1 MGRLLIVLFIFCLS
15 FLFFLF
21 LQTQGTLEV
30 TTLKLLEIL
39 DSAGIE
45 TSFWEAYF
53 LLKEIPSFCV
63 IDTDKSP
70 SKLAVNVIQLNQY
83 ILEIERMIQAESK
96 PAGGGIV

>member
-1 MGRLLIVLFIFCLS
+1 MISNCFIHLLSLYFVLP
-15 FLFFLF
+15 F

-30 TTLKLLEIL
+30 TKLKLLEIL
-39 DSAGIE
+39 DFVGIE

-70 SKLAVNVIQLNQY
+70 SMLAVNVIQLNQY